1 MQVEHKGWDW
11 ANITSDTW
19 VNISEEFLPVAL
31 QWTQKFRSV
40 LDIGA
45 GKGRHALFFAKNGF
59 RASAIDL
66 AASSIEIIERAAKE
80 ANVDIDARVHD
91 MTQLPYGDG
100 DFDCAVCFH
109 TVYHTDYAGMKKAI
123 SEIGRVL
130 RKGGEAYITFNSKE
144 NVKYHKDKTTDGF
157 TMIPETGH
165 EAGIPHCYVS
175 EGDIRELLKDLKI
188 ISLNKIQNFV
198 RKEREVTGIH
208 FFAHIRKD

>member
-109 TVYHTDYAGMKKAI
+109 TV
-123 SEIGRVL
+123 
-130 RKGGEAYITFNSKE
+130 
-144 NVKYHKDKTTDGF
+144 
-157 TMIPETGH
+157 
-165 EAGIPHCYVS
+165 
-175 EGDIRELLKDLKI
+175 
-188 ISLNKIQNFV
+188 
-198 RKEREVTGIH
+198 
-208 FFAHIRKD
+208 